1 MFDELLGKQPGGW
14 RRVSGEADPAGPCG
28 HRKDVILSER
38 NDTGGFSA
46 EGWHGVTYINR
57 GTLMDY

>member
-1 MFDELLGKQPGGW
+1 MSGK
-14 RRVSGEADPAGPCG
+14 ADPAGSCG
-28 HRKDVILSER
+28 HRKDVILSEG

-57 GTLMDY
+57 GTLMDH